1 MGIMPFAATCMDLET
16 VTLSEVSQAEKEKYW
31 MTSLYMWNLKQ
42 NDTNELTYKIET
54 DSQNLKH
61 ELMAAGEKR

>member
-1 MGIMPFAATCMDLET
+1 MPFAATCMDLET

>member
-1 MGIMPFAATCMDLET
+1 MGIMPFAATCIDIET
-16 VTLSEVSQAEKEKYW
+16 VTPSEVSQPEKEKYW

-42 NDTNELTYKIET
+42 NDTNELTYRAER